1 MRAIELTGNVTSQ
14 GGSIGSALPPAP
26 GGVSAAQGALS
37 TQSRVIVPSSS
48 KRQKPSEVPAQSKK
62 MWVSQPAEIST
73 AFAITEVPSSLEPKE
88 KMDYNEMKTMYE
100 KFWSECQ
107 DYFVFEVH
115 KKFSISIDQMV
126 RALKDWTIQEY
137 EEHGMNETL
146 HYLCHMPDPST
157 KQILCVMPNTK
168 EKPTD

>member
-88 KMDYNEMKTMYE
+88 KMDE